1 MQKQTKISV
10 SMSCIRNLP
19 DCVCASIPIRTIQNG
34 NRHDV
39 LASALF
45 QPEIPLNSSKGV
57 LFNFISTPSGL
68 SEWFCDDVNIKKDI
82 HIFFWDGSEESARM
96 VSKKT
101 NEFAKFRW
109 LETEEEGEDAYFEF
123 RIRVDE
129 LTGENALVITDF
141 ADEDEVD
148 DAKDLWAAQVDRLR
162 RVLGC

>member
-1 MQKQTKISV
+1 MQGQTKISV
-10 SMSCIRNLP
+10 RDVVSCEPFRIA
-19 DCVCASIPIRTIQNG
+19 CVGIPIRTIQNETAMMT
-34 NRHDV
+34 V
-39 LASALF
+39 EKVKF
-45 QPEIPLNSSKGV
+45 QMEIPLNSSKGV
-57 LFNFISTPSGL
+57 LFNCISTPSGL

-109 LETEEEGEDAYFEF
+109 LETEEEGDDAYFEF